1 MGCQMPLS
9 TMAKGVSLTMA
20 KISSRDTNVAVII
33 LAAQNRRLRR
43 DNR

>member
-1 MGCQMPLS
+1 
-9 TMAKGVSLTMA
+9 MA

-33 LAAQNRRLRR
+33 LAAQNWRLRR